1 MNETVNNFLLAGDK
15 FMPEVH
21 LRQLGFTYSACQ
33 TFTKNKER
41 TQTFKE
47 KGDSRNINQN
57 KLGKSSTWHGL
68 WSF

>member
-1 MNETVNNFLLAGDK
+1 MNETINNFLLAGDK
-15 FMPEVH
+15 FMPEMH
-21 LRQLGFTYSACQ
+21 LRQLEFTYSACP

>member
-1 MNETVNNFLLAGDK
+1 MNETVKKFLLAGDK
-15 FMPEVH
+15 FMPEIY

-47 KGDSRNINQN
+47 KEDSRNINQN
-57 KLGKSSTWHGL
+57 KLDKSST
-68 WSF
+68 

>member
-1 MNETVNNFLLAGDK
+1 
-15 FMPEVH
+15 MPEMH
-21 LRQLGFTYSACQ
+21 LRQLEFTYSACP

-57 KLGKSSTWHGL
+57 KLDKSSTWHGL
-68 WSF
+68 WRF

>member
-1 MNETVNNFLLAGDK
+1 
-15 FMPEVH
+15 MPEMH

-47 KGDSRNINQN
+47 KGDSRNINQS
-57 KLGKSSTWHGL
+57 KLDKFSTWHGL
-68 WSF
+68 WRF